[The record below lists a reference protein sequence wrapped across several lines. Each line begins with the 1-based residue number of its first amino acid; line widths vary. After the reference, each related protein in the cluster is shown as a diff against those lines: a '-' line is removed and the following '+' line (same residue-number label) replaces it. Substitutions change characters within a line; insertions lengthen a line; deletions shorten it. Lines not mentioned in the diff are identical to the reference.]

1 MDERSQ
7 SPLRNMRL
15 LLLDV
20 DGVLTDGTLI
30 YTGEDKESKLFHVKD
45 GLGIK
50 MLRDCGIQVGIVTGR
65 ASAALLRRCREL
77 GIDLVFDGISDK
89 GAVLEHILEKSGC
102 TAEET
107 GFMGDDLPDL
117 PLFAKVGIAVAV
129 ADACEPLK
137 QKADIVTAH
146 AGGRG
151 AVRELCEMI
160 IRSKG
165 LWQDQLRRWENP

>member
-1 MDERSQ
+1 MDERTQ
-7 SPLRNMRL
+7 SPLRHLAL

-20 DGVLTDGTLI
+20 DGVLTEGALI
-30 YTGEDKESKLFHVKD
+30 YTGEQTESKVFNVKD

-50 MLRDCGIQVGIVTGR
+50 MLQDCGVRIGIVTGR

-77 GIDLVFDGISDK
+77 GVDLVFDGISDK
-89 GAVLEHILEKSGC
+89 GAVLEEILEKAGC

-117 PLFAKVGIAVAV
+117 ALFGKVGVAVAV
-129 ADACEPLK
+129 ADAHENVHNR
-137 QKADIVTAH
+137 ADIITAH

-151 AVRELCEMI
+151 AVREICEMI
-160 IRSKG
+160 IKSKG
-165 LWQDQLRRWENP
+165 LWQDQLRRWESP